1 MRVHTYGTQTYYM
14 SYTSRVHRFQP
25 NNVGS
30 NVSMVHE
37 SLRACENTHPRLADG
52 Q

>member
-1 MRVHTYGTQTYYM
+1 M
-14 SYTSRVHRFQP
+14 SYTSIVQRFQP

-37 SLRACENTHPRLADG
+37 SLRAYESTHPRLADG